1 MLGHA
6 GTAAGLSAQ
15 IPVGR
20 LDGLLDDAS
29 ARFGHHDAISFL
41 GRTWT
46 YRSLDALVDRAA
58 RGFQDLGVK
67 KGDRVGLCL
76 PNTPYSV
83 IIYYA
88 VMKVGAV
95 VVNLNPLYV
104 ARELEFMLNDSGA
117 RLVVTVNLSLTL
129 PKLSG
134 LIGKTPLET
143 IVVCPMTG
151 VMPFTTSVLM
161 RLFRRKHLAKMPLDR
176 HHLSYKQLVA
186 RGGAVPV
193 PIDPHRDIAV
203 LQYTGGTT
211 GIPKAA
217 MLSHANLTANV
228 SQIVMCFPILKPGS
242 ERVLGILPL
251 FHVFAMTA
259 VMNLGIRLG
268 ATLILLPRF
277 DVKQLI
283 KTIDAEKPT
292 LFPGVPTLYSAL
304 TAAVARRPRDI
315 TSITHCIS
323 GGAPLPMEVKR
334 RFEALAKCQ
343 LFEGYGLTEA
353 SPVVTV
359 TPVDDHIRAGSIGLN
374 LVGTE
379 IEIRSP
385 KDGSLMPVGEH
396 GEICVRGPQIML
408 GYWQQPKETDAA
420 YVDGALKT
428 GDIGYRDADGWYFL
442 VDRIKDVI
450 ISSGFN
456 VYPRVIEEALYQHPA
471 VADAVVIGVPDDYRG
486 QAPKAFVELKANM
499 TATLDDLFAH
509 LGDYVSRIEMPREI
523 EIRSGLPRTMIGKL
537 SKKELLAEELA
548 KAGAAGIAAVAGV
561 AEVPVTA

>member
-1 MLGHA
+1 MLGHT
-6 GTAAGLSAQ
+6 GTAAELRDQ

-29 ARFGHHDAISFL
+29 ARFGDHHAISFL

-46 YRSLDALVDRAA
+46 YRTLDALVDRAA

-67 KGDRVGLCL
+67 RGDRIGLCL

-88 VMKVGAV
+88 AMKVGAI
-95 VVNLNPLYV
+95 VVNMNPLYV

-117 RLVVTVNLSLTL
+117 RLVVTVDLSLTL
-129 PKLSG
+129 PKLTG

-143 IVVCPMTG
+143 IIVCPMTK
-151 VMPFTTSVLM
+151 VMPFTTGLLM
-161 RLFRRKHLAKMPLDR
+161 RLFRRKTLAKMPLDG
-176 HHLSYKQLVA
+176 HHMSYRQLLA

-211 GIPKAA
+211 GTPKAA

-228 SQIVMCFPILKPGS
+228 SQIVMCFPVLKSGS

-268 ATLILLPRF
+268 ATLILVPRF
-277 DVKQLI
+277 DVDQLI
-283 KTIDAEKPT
+283 KTIGAEKPT

-304 TAAVARRPRDI
+304 SAAVTKHPRDI

-323 GGAPLPMEVKR
+323 GGAPLPLEVKR
-334 RFEALAKCQ
+334 RFEALAKCR

-359 TPVDDHIRAGSIGLN
+359 TPVDDHIRPGSIGLN
-374 LVGTE
+374 LFGTE
-379 IEIRSP
+379 VEIRSLE
-385 KDGSLMPVGEH
+385 DGRLLAAGER
-396 GEICVRGPQIML
+396 GEICVRGPQIMC
-408 GYWQQPKETDAA
+408 GYWQQAEETERT
-420 YVDGALKT
+420 YIDGALKT
-428 GDIGYRDADGWYFL
+428 GDIGYRDADGWYYL

-471 VADAVVIGVPDDYRG
+471 VGDAVVIGVPDDYRG
-486 QAPKAFVELKANM
+486 QAPKAFVELKPGM
-499 TATLDDLFAH
+499 VATSDDLRNH
-509 LGDYVSRIEMPREI
+509 LNEYVSRIEMPRDI
-523 EIRSGLPRTMIGKL
+523 EIRKGLPRTMIGKL
-537 SKKELLAEELA
+537 SKKELIAEERMKLA
-548 KAGAAGIAAVAGV
+548 VFEADDTAGMSEAPA
-561 AEVPVTA
+561 TA